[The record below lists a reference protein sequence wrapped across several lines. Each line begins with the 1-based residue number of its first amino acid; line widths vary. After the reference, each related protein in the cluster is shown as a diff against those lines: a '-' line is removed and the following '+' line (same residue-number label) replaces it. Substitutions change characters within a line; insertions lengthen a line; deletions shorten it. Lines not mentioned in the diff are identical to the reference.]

1 MRYPVRIWIAAP
13 HRGIAQLVEQRS
25 PKPRAVSSRLTT
37 PATNAQVLRS
47 LCVLFLRCF
56 CVLELAPL
64 RSANIRGIL
73 ILYLQFRQGCGPA
86 GSAFSRKGSFRGAI
100 LFIYSTCYGR
110 GRSGKQHFGTCH
122 SWGCRTPF
130 VNLQREGS
138 LSEGAGT
145 AQAVTEG
152 VSSHFF
158 RFLKY
163 MLDKCGVFRYNKAR
177 SGGKRRAKLE
187 RSWPGSSVG

>member
-1 MRYPVRIWIAAP
+1 M
-13 HRGIAQLVEQRS
+13 
-25 PKPRAVSSRLTT
+25 
-37 PATNAQVLRS
+37 
-47 LCVLFLRCF
+47 
-56 CVLELAPL
+56 APL
-64 RSANIRGIL
+64 RSANISGKI
-73 ILYLQFRQGCGPA
+73 IFICTSGK
-86 GSAFSRKGSFRGAI
+86 SADFPEV
-100 LFIYSTCYGR
+100 LFHGR
-110 GRSGKQHFGTCH
+110 GRSGEQYFLFTVPVTGEVVPGSSIFICGTCH
-122 SWGCRTPF
+122 GWGCRTPF

>member
-1 MRYPVRIWIAAP
+1 M
-13 HRGIAQLVEQRS
+13 HRFFGAC
-25 PKPRAVSSRLTT
+25 A
-37 PATNAQVLRS
+37 
-47 LCVLFLRCF
+47 FCF
-56 CVLELAPL
+56 CDLELAPL

-73 ILYLQFRQGCGPA
+73 ILYLHFRQGCGPA

-100 LFIYSTCYGR
+100 LFIYSTCYGIYSTCYGR
-110 GRSGKQHFGTCH
+110 GRSGKQHFYLRHLPRLGLPN
-122 SWGCRTPF
+122 SFRQ
-130 VNLQREGS
+130 LQREGS

-158 RFLKY
+158 RFLKF

>member
-1 MRYPVRIWIAAP
+1 MNV

-47 LCVLFLRCF
+47 LCVLFLRFRIGSASLCQYQRYSYF
-56 CVLELAPL
+56 IFALPAGL
-64 RSANIRGIL
+64 RPCRKCLFTEGVVPGSNTF
-73 ILYLQFRQGCGPA
+73 YLQYLLRARSFREAAFRHLPWLGLPNSFRQ
-86 GSAFSRKGSFRGAI
+86 
-100 LFIYSTCYGR
+100 
-110 GRSGKQHFGTCH
+110 
-122 SWGCRTPF
+122 
-130 VNLQREGS
+130 LQREGS

-145 AQAVTEG
+145 TQAVTEG

-158 RFLKY
+158 RFLKF
-163 MLDKCGVFRYNKAR
+163 MLDKCGIFRYNKAR

>member
-1 MRYPVRIWIAAP
+1 M
-13 HRGIAQLVEQRS
+13 VEQRS

-64 RSANIRGIL
+64 RSANISGKI
-73 ILYLQFRQGCGPA
+73 IFICTSGK
-86 GSAFSRKGSFRGAI
+86 SADFPEVLFSRKGSFRGAI

-110 GRSGKQHFGTCH
+110 GRSGKQHFYLRHLPWLGLPN
-122 SWGCRTPF
+122 SFRQ
-130 VNLQREGS
+130 LQREGS

-152 VSSHFF
+152 VSSRFF
-158 RFLKY
+158 RFLKF

>member
-1 MRYPVRIWIAAP
+1 MQHRF
-13 HRGIAQLVEQRS
+13 RGIAQLVEQRS

-47 LCVLFLRCF
+47 LCVLFLRFRIGSASLCQYQRYSYF
-56 CVLELAPL
+56 ISAIPEGVVPGSNTFYLQYLLRARSFREAAFRHLPRLELP
-64 RSANIRGIL
+64 N
-73 ILYLQFRQGCGPA
+73 
-86 GSAFSRKGSFRGAI
+86 SFH
-100 LFIYSTCYGR
+100 
-110 GRSGKQHFGTCH
+110 Q
-122 SWGCRTPF
+122 
-130 VNLQREGS
+130 LQREGS

-145 AQAVTEG
+145 AQSVTEG

-158 RFLKY
+158 RFLKF

>member
-1 MRYPVRIWIAAP
+1 M
-13 HRGIAQLVEQRS
+13 VEQRS

-47 LCVLFLRCF
+47 LCVLFLRF
-56 CVLELAPL
+56 RVG
-64 RSANIRGIL
+64 SASLCQYQWKNYFGL
-73 ILYLQFRQGCGPA
+73 HFRKICGFS

-110 GRSGKQHFGTCH
+110 GRSGKQHFYLRHLLWLGLPN
-122 SWGCRTPF
+122 SFRQ
-130 VNLQREGS
+130 LQREGS

-158 RFLKY
+158 RFLKF
-163 MLDKCGVFRYNKAR
+163 MLDKCGVFRYNKVR

>member
-1 MRYPVRIWIAAP
+1 MRFVFAMFLHFRIGSA
-13 HRGIAQLVEQRS
+13 
-25 PKPRAVSSRLTT
+25 
-37 PATNAQVLRS
+37 S
-47 LCVLFLRCF
+47 LCQYQWKNYFYLTSGK
-56 CVLELAPL
+56 
-64 RSANIRGIL
+64 SAD
-73 ILYLQFRQGCGPA
+73 FPEVP
-86 GSAFSRKGSFRGAI
+86 FH
-100 LFIYSTCYGR
+100 GR
-110 GRSGKQHFGTCH
+110 GRSGEQHFYLRHLPWLGLPN
-122 SWGCRTPF
+122 SFRQ
-130 VNLQREGS
+130 LQREGS

-145 AQAVTEG
+145 AQAVPEG

>member
-1 MRYPVRIWIAAP
+1 MAP
-13 HRGIAQLVEQRS
+13 MG
-25 PKPRAVSSRLTT
+25 PFCKPRVFTRGYDFAMF
-37 PATNAQVLRS
+37 LRFRIGSAS
-47 LCVLFLRCF
+47 LCQYQWKNYF
-56 CVLELAPL
+56 
-64 RSANIRGIL
+64 
-73 ILYLQFRQGCGPA
+73 YLHFRKICGFS
-86 GSAFSRKGSFRGAI
+86 GSAFSRKGSFREAAFLLRHLPWLG
-100 LFIYSTCYGR
+100 LPNSFR
-110 GRSGKQHFGTCH
+110 Q
-122 SWGCRTPF
+122 
-130 VNLQREGS
+130 LQRKGS

>member
-1 MRYPVRIWIAAP
+1 MRFVFAMFLHFRIGSA
-13 HRGIAQLVEQRS
+13 
-25 PKPRAVSSRLTT
+25 
-37 PATNAQVLRS
+37 S
-47 LCVLFLRCF
+47 LCQYQRYSYFIFALPAGLRPCRKCF
-56 CVLELAPL
+56 FTEGVVPG
-64 RSANIRGIL
+64 SSTF
-73 ILYLQFRQGCGPA
+73 YLQYLLRA
-86 GSAFSRKGSFRGAI
+86 RSFRGAAFRH
-100 LFIYSTCYGR
+100 LPRLGLPNSFR
-110 GRSGKQHFGTCH
+110 Q
-122 SWGCRTPF
+122 
-130 VNLQREGS
+130 LQREGS

>member
-1 MRYPVRIWIAAP
+1 M
-13 HRGIAQLVEQRS
+13 VEQRS

-37 PATNAQVLRS
+37 PATNAQVFRS
-47 LCVLFLRCF
+47 LCVLFLRFRIGSASLCQYQRYSYF
-56 CVLELAPL
+56 IFALPAGLRPCRKCLFTEGVVPGSNTFYLQYLLRARSFREAAFRHLPRLELP
-64 RSANIRGIL
+64 N
-73 ILYLQFRQGCGPA
+73 
-86 GSAFSRKGSFRGAI
+86 SFH
-100 LFIYSTCYGR
+100 
-110 GRSGKQHFGTCH
+110 Q
-122 SWGCRTPF
+122 
-130 VNLQREGS
+130 LQRKGS

-145 AQAVTEG
+145 AQTVTEG

>member
-1 MRYPVRIWIAAP
+1 MRFVFVIWNWLRFALPISEVFLFYICTSGKSADFPEVPFHGRGRSGEQYFLFTIPVTGEVVP
-13 HRGIAQLVEQRS
+13 G
-25 PKPRAVSSRLTT
+25 SSI
-37 PATNAQVLRS
+37 
-47 LCVLFLRCF
+47 F
-56 CVLELAPL
+56 
-64 RSANIRGIL
+64 
-73 ILYLQFRQGCGPA
+73 YLQYLLRA
-86 GSAFSRKGSFRGAI
+86 RSFRGAI

-110 GRSGKQHFGTCH
+110 GRSGKQHFYLRHLPWLGLPN
-122 SWGCRTPF
+122 SFRQ
-130 VNLQREGS
+130 LQREGS

-158 RFLKY
+158 RFLKF

>member
-1 MRYPVRIWIAAP
+1 MRFVFVIWNWLRFALPISEVFLFYIGTSGRAAALP
-13 HRGIAQLVEQRS
+13 EL
-25 PKPRAVSSRLTT
+25 
-37 PATNAQVLRS
+37 
-47 LCVLFLRCF
+47 LFH
-56 CVLELAPL
+56 
-64 RSANIRGIL
+64 
-73 ILYLQFRQGCGPA
+73 
-86 GSAFSRKGSFRGAI
+86 
-100 LFIYSTCYGR
+100 GR
-110 GRSGKQHFGTCH
+110 GRSGEQYFLFKYLLRARSFREAAFRHLPRLELPNSLHQ
-122 SWGCRTPF
+122 
-130 VNLQREGS
+130 LQRKGS

>member
-1 MRYPVRIWIAAP
+1 MQHRF
-13 HRGIAQLVEQRS
+13 RGIAQLVEQRS

-47 LCVLFLRCF
+47 LCVLFLR
-56 CVLELAPL
+56 
-64 RSANIRGIL
+64 
-73 ILYLQFRQGCGPA
+73 FRI
-86 GSAFSRKGSFRGAI
+86 GSASLCQYQWKNYFYLHFRKICGFSGSDFSRKGSFRGAI

-145 AQAVTEG
+145 AQAVPEG

>member
-1 MRYPVRIWIAAP
+1 M
-13 HRGIAQLVEQRS
+13 VEQRS

-73 ILYLQFRQGCGPA
+73 ILYLHFRQGCGPA

-110 GRSGKQHFGTCH
+110 GRSGKQHFYLRHLLWLGLPN
-122 SWGCRTPF
+122 SFRQ
-130 VNLQREGS
+130 LQRKGS